1 MTDTSSKRRKA
12 WTCFTALISTRTGAA
27 WTCTRAF
34 WWTRRKAPENH
45 PEPHSRG
52 KRGKIQ
58 GIQPLWKEVFREEQA
73 KKPVS
78 LSIPVKGGQ
87 QVRLRVDDGGNG
99 IGSDGF
105 EWSDLRLEGPGGT
118 VPLTKAQQYTVG
130 YGEARYDAK
139 SKIWQAHAVS
149 SLVFDIP
156 KGDWNLKGTGTP
168 RWSASVGVTVQ
179 VGGSSALPDA
189 VKKYVKNV
197 TFKIPQLG
205 SYALGFPKI
214 APRAKR

>member
-1 MTDTSSKRRKA
+1 M
-12 WTCFTALISTRTGAA
+12 
-27 WTCTRAF
+27 
-34 WWTRRKAPENH
+34 
-45 PEPHSRG
+45 
-52 KRGKIQ
+52 
-58 GIQPLWKEVFREEQA
+58 
-73 KKPVS
+73 
-78 LSIPVKGGQ
+78 
-87 QVRLRVDDGGNG
+87 RLRVDDGGNG

-139 SKIWQAHAVS
+139 SKVWQAHAVS

-179 VGGSSALPDA
+179 VGGSAALPDA
-189 VKKYVKNV
+189 VKN
-197 TFKIPQLG
+197 T
-205 SYALGFPKI
+205 
-214 APRAKR
+214 